1 MSTFKPALQRRRSRS
16 FAPAIVE
23 SSPLRR
29 VDPRAKL
36 ALGLCASL
44 AVMLPL
50 ERMLSFIG
58 LAVVFLAWARLLPAA
73 LQQVWRL
80 KWVLLFLFL
89 GDWLLVGLD
98 LAILITLRLAL
109 LAAVMVLFFATTTSR
124 EFGLAL
130 EALHMPYRYAFS
142 LSLSFTSL
150 DMLREE
156 WLAIQEAQQA
166 RGIQPP
172 GGSLRRLIQNVR
184 DFIAFTVP
192 AVVLTTRH
200 AWALTEAAY
209 ARGFDSPLRKPYLT
223 LHFTLR
229 DAVLLLGAFSITIF
243 LFIWK
248 SGGIQ

>member
-1 MSTFKPALQRRRSRS
+1 MKRRRDRTL
-16 FAPAIVE
+16 APAIVE
-23 SSPLRR
+23 ESPLRR

-44 AVMLPL
+44 GVMLSL
-50 ERMLSFIG
+50 QRLLLFLG
-58 LAVVFLAWARLLPAA
+58 FALLFLAWARLLPAA
-73 LQQVWRL
+73 ARQVWRL
-80 KWVLLFLFL
+80 KWVLLFLFI

-130 EALHMPYRYAFS
+130 EALRLPYRYAFS
-142 LSLSFTSL
+142 LSLTFTSL
-150 DMLREE
+150 EILREE
-156 WLAIQEAQQA
+156 WLAIQEAQRA

-172 GGSLRRLIQNVR
+172 GGSLKRLVQNVR

-192 AVVLTTRH
+192 AVVLTTRR

-209 ARGFDSPLRKPYLT
+209 ARGFDSPLRKPFQALQ
-223 LHFTLR
+223 FTTR
-229 DAVLLLGAFSITIF
+229 DGLLLLSAFSITIF
-243 LFIWK
+243 LFLWRTT
-248 SGGIQ
+248 